1 MIPKATINELVG
13 LRSEAK
19 LAAETFS
26 EAVAAQ
32 AEKHSVNKG
41 ALKKY
46 VSALEADKVGKLDE
60 ETAAILE
67 LIERP
72 DQQGF

>member
-1 MIPKATINELVG
+1 MIPKQTIKELVN

-60 ETAAILE
+60 ETAALLL
-67 LIERP
+67 LIEGP
-72 DQQGF
+72 ADHQI

>member
-1 MIPKATINELVG
+1 MIPKQTVNELVG

-19 LAAETFS
+19 LATETFN

-60 ETAAILE
+60 ETAALVE
-67 LIERP
+67 LIEREEAQ
-72 DQQGF
+72 D

>member
-32 AEKHSVNKG
+32 AEKHNVNKG

-60 ETAAILE
+60 ETAALVE
-67 LIERP
+67 LIEGP
-72 DQQGF
+72 AQHPI

>member
-1 MIPKATINELVG
+1 MIPKATIDELVG

-32 AEKHSVNKG
+32 AEKHNVNKG

-46 VSALEADKVGKLDE
+46 VSALEADKLDE

-67 LIERP
+67 LMEGPAQHPI
-72 DQQGF
+72 

>member
-1 MIPKATINELVG
+1 MIPKQTIKELVN

-32 AEKHSVNKG
+32 AEKHNVNKG

-67 LIERP
+67 MIERET
-72 DQQGF
+72 Q

>member
-1 MIPKATINELVG
+1 MLTKATIDELVN

-32 AEKHSVNKG
+32 AEKHGVNKG

-67 LIERP
+67 LIEKT